1 MFFFKIVFIFN
12 CLLMVCMF
20 IFLFLN
26 VKEEVWVMIFKLFM
40 VVRVLIIF
48 LVMLL
53 LKYLFLGLV
62 FILIKGRIVM
72 DLLDE
77 DMGRWLFIF
86 IMLY

>member
-1 MFFFKIVFIFN
+1 
-12 CLLMVCMF
+12 MVCMF